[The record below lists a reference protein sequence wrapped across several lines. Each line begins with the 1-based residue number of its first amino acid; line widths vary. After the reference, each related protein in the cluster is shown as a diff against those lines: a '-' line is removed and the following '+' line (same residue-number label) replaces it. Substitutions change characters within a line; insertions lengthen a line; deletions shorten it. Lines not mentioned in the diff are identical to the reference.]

1 MRYLPL
7 LLAGFRR
14 KRLRTFFTV
23 ASVLVAFLL
32 FGFLGAVR
40 SAFSMGVEV
49 SGLDRLVM
57 LNKVSLI
64 QPLPLSY
71 RDRITGVQG
80 VTAATHCTW
89 FGGIYQDPKNF
100 FPQIAVEPE
109 LYLEMYPEMLIP
121 EAQKIAWIQ
130 NRQGAL
136 VGRQTAERFGWKVGD
151 RVPIQAT
158 VWVKRGGERNWEF
171 VVEGIY
177 DAREKGFDTTQFFF
191 HYDYL
196 NESRQF
202 WRDLVGWYVIRI
214 ANPDESA
221 IVARRLDR
229 EFTNSRW
236 ETKTSSEKVFAQSFA
251 NQVGD
256 IGAILRAILSAV
268 FFTLLLVAG
277 NTAAQ
282 SVRERTAELALLKTL
297 GFTHLQVLGLVLAE
311 SLLLVGT
318 GGALGLAL
326 AVAVISRGDPTGGF
340 LSNFYLPAGDVVL
353 GAFLVVAL
361 GLASGLLPALA
372 AMRLR
377 IVDALRRT

>member
-1 MRYLPL
+1 VRFLPL

-14 KRLRTFFTV
+14 KRLRTVFTV
-23 ASVLVAFLL
+23 LSVAVAFLL

-40 SAFSMGVEV
+40 QAFSMGVEV
-49 SGLDRLVM
+49 SGIDRLVM
-57 LNKVSLI
+57 INKISLI
-64 QPLPLSY
+64 QPLPYSY
-71 RDRITGVQG
+71 LDRILGVQG
-80 VTAATHCTW
+80 VTDAAHATW

-100 FPQIAVEPE
+100 FPQIAVDPE
-109 LYLEMYPEMLIP
+109 AFLRLYPEMLVP

-130 NRQGAL
+130 DRQGAL
-136 VGRQTAERFGWKVGD
+136 VGRLTAERFGWKVGD

-158 VWVKRGGERNWEF
+158 VWVKRNGERNWDF

-177 DAREKGFDTTQFFF
+177 DAKEKGFDTTQFLF

-196 NESRQF
+196 NESRAF

-214 ANPDESA
+214 ANPDA
-221 IVARRLDR
+221 AVIVARRLDQ
-229 EFTNSRW
+229 EFANSSF

-282 SVRERTAELALLKTL
+282 SVRERTAELAILKTL
-297 GFTHLQVLGLVLAE
+297 GFSNLRVLGLVLAE
-311 SLLLVGT
+311 SMLRVGV
-318 GGALGLAL
+318 GGALGLGL
-326 AVAVISRGDPTGGF
+326 AVVIIARGDPTGGF
-340 LSNFYLPAGDVVL
+340 LPLFYLPAKDVVV
-353 GAFLVVAL
+353 GALLVLAL
-361 GLASGLLPALA
+361 GLASGALPALS

-377 IVDALRRT
+377 IVEALRRV

>member
-136 VGRQTAERFGWKVGD
+136 VGRQTAERFGWRVGD

-191 HYDYL
+191 HFDYL

-377 IVDALRRT
+377 SVDALRRT

>member
-191 HYDYL
+191 HFDYL

-282 SVRERTAELALLKTL
+282 SVRERTAEFALLKTL

>member
-191 HYDYL
+191 HFDYL

-372 AMRLR
+372 ARRLR

>member
-1 MRYLPL
+1 VRYLPL

>member
-1 MRYLPL
+1 VRYLPL

-191 HYDYL
+191 HFDYL

>member
-191 HYDYL
+191 HFDYL